1 MASQSHMALVEGAR
15 NNHVLSHNCGG
26 LMRLQ
31 ERSKVKGL
39 GSFARVVEAALQSM
53 PLSDCGFRRVL
64 QLRHLCQE
72 QGRVVRVGLA
82 SAETRY

>member
-15 NNHVLSHNCGG
+15 NNHVLSHSGGG

-39 GSFARVVEAALQSM
+39 GSFARVVEAVLQSM
-53 PLSDCGFRRVL
+53 PLSDCGFHRGAAASSPVPRAGTGSSRRIGK
-64 QLRHLCQE
+64 R
-72 QGRVVRVGLA
+72 
-82 SAETRY
+82 